1 MPSLVLEKSDFLRKW
16 SCNNL
21 IQKYLRFQLIE
32 VANIIVVSIKC
43 DNGVCG
49 KERLYTFGNEVCL
62 KKRLQDTIEPRG
74 GLENNRQKITQIQIK
89 LSFKTHSGASIRPG
103 YTAQQ
108 L

>member
-21 IQKYLRFQLIE
+21 IQKYLRFQHIGVE
-32 VANIIVVSIKC
+32 NIILVTIKC

-49 KERLYTFGNEVCL
+49 KERLYTFGNKVCL
-62 KKRLQDTIEPRG
+62 KKRLQDTIE
-74 GLENNRQKITQIQIK
+74 LENNRQKITQIQMK